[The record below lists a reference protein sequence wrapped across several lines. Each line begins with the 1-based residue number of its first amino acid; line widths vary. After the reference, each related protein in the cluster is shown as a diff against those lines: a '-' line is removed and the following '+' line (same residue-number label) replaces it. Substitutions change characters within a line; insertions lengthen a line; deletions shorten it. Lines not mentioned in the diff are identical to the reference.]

1 MKRKYKKSKNS
12 KKYKHDSFLTKVANA
27 FITLCLTAGMLWGLQ
42 AYSGATG
49 LKFAQVSDVHF
60 LENGSNTTFK
70 MVGES
75 PRLLD
80 DAVGQLNEHH
90 DLDFVMF
97 TGDLI
102 DKPFEKELRAVLPHL
117 EKLNAPW
124 YFAFGNHDRCV
135 GGYLTTLVY
144 MDMLRNAN
152 KNYTF
157 KKAYYSFEPK
167 KNYKVIVLDNIITE
181 ELTSNGYIDRIQLEW
196 LKKELDKSKKDT
208 VLIFMHIPVIEP
220 FASPNHR
227 LKNASEL
234 MALIES
240 YKNPIGVFQG
250 HYHAAKVTQ
259 HDNVL
264 YVNTPAL
271 VSYPNAF
278 RIVNVTNYKD
288 KVVFDLNWVET
299 REKTIQ
305 KMAKLLVFTGS
316 IYAGEA
322 GDQAGVYEIK
332 K

>member
-80 DAVGQLNEHH
+80 DAVGQLNEHN

-102 DKPFEKELRAVLPHL
+102 DKPFEKELRAVLSHL

>member
-80 DAVGQLNEHH
+80 DAVGQLNEHN

>member
-1 MKRKYKKSKNS
+1 MKRKYKKNKNS

-80 DAVGQLNEHH
+80 DAVEQLNEHN
-90 DLDFVMF
+90 DLDFIMF